1 VPTRSVRVRV
11 PETAEQA
18 AESVASAADEAARL
32 GAGVR
37 AIEAELE
44 VSTAFPPEVLAAAE
58 EAAANPRLPVLD
70 RTDLPFVT
78 LDPAG
83 SRDLDQAVHIERQGT
98 GYRVFYA
105 IADVAAF
112 VEPDGPIDV
121 EARKR
126 GQTLYAPDH
135 RVPLHPPVL
144 SEGAAS
150 LLPDADRPA
159 LLWTVDLDSTGE
171 GVRID
176 VVRARVRSQRQFDY
190 EEAQREADGGD
201 PPEVLRLLREVG
213 RLRQQRERERGGV
226 SLSLPEQEV
235 VVTSDGWSLGY
246 RTLRPIE
253 DWNAQISLLTG
264 MGAAELMLYGEE
276 GIVRTLPPAPDWAL
290 ARLRRTAAGLHIEW
304 DPDVDY
310 PDFVRSLDPNAPRG
324 AAMLHACASLL
335 RGAGYVAFDGGVPEH
350 IEHAAI
356 ANEYAHVTAP
366 LRRLADRYAGEIA
379 VSLCADIDMPAWVRA
394 QLKGLPKV
402 MQHSDGLAHRYERM
416 VLDMVEAGML
426 SGRVGETFEGVIVDR
441 DDKDKERG
449 HVVVRDPAVE
459 AAVTGSRKLPLGDEV
474 SVRLVKADP
483 DGRQV
488 AFELA

>member
-1 VPTRSVRVRV
+1 VR
-11 PETAEQA
+11 
-18 AESVASAADEAARL
+18 AADDAADQLSKR
-32 GAGVR
+32 VR

-44 VSTAFPPEVLAAAE
+44 VSPAFSPEVLAAAE
-58 EAAANPRLPVLD
+58 DAAAHPTMPDLD

-83 SRDLDQAVHIERQGT
+83 SRDLDQAVHIERLGT
-98 GYRVFYA
+98 GYRVYYA

-112 VEPDGPIDV
+112 VEPDGSIDTA
-121 EARKR
+121 ARER

-135 RVPLHPPVL
+135 RIPLHPEVL

-150 LLPDADRPA
+150 LLPDEVRPA
-159 LLWTVDLDSTGE
+159 LLWTIDLDQSGE
-171 GVRID
+171 GVRVD
-176 VVRARVRSQRQFDY
+176 VVRARVRSQRQYDY
-190 EEAQREADGGD
+190 AGAQAELDGGD
-201 PPEVLRLLREVG
+201 PPEVLRLLGEVG
-213 RLRQQRERERGGV
+213 RLRQRRERERGGV
-226 SLSLPEQEV
+226 SLQLPEQEV
-235 VVTSDGWSLGY
+235 VVTPDGWSLEY
-246 RTLRPIE
+246 RVVRPIE

-264 MGAAELMLYGEE
+264 MGAAELMLYGEQ

-304 DPDVDY
+304 HPDVDY

-379 VSLCADIDMPAWVRA
+379 VSLCADTDAPAWVRA
-394 QLKGLPKV
+394 QLKGLPKL
-402 MQHSDGLAHRYERM
+402 MQRSDGLAHRYERM

-426 SGRVGETFEGVIVDR
+426 SSRVGEKFEGVIVDR
-441 DDKDKERG
+441 DDHDKERG

-459 AAVTGSRKLPLGDEV
+459 AAVTGGRKLPLGDEV

-483 DGRQV
+483 DAREV

>member
-1 VPTRSVRVRV
+1 VPARSVRLRAT
-11 PETAEQA
+11 E
-18 AESVASAADEAARL
+18 AADEADRL
-32 GAGVR
+32 AAGVR

-44 VSTAFPPEVLAAAE
+44 VSAAFPPDVLAAAD
-58 EAAANPRLPVLD
+58 EAAANPKLPDLD
-70 RTDLPFVT
+70 RTDLPLLT

-83 SRDLDQAVHIERQGT
+83 SRDLDQALHIERLGT
-98 GYRVFYA
+98 GYRVYYA

-112 VEPDGPIDV
+112 VEPDGPIDL

-135 RVPLHPPVL
+135 RVPLHPEVL

-150 LLPDADRPA
+150 LLPDELRPA
-159 LLWTVDLDSTGE
+159 LLWTIDLDGSGE
-171 GVRID
+171 GVRVD
-176 VVRARVRSQRQFDY
+176 VVRARVHSQRQYDY
-190 EEAQREADGGD
+190 EGAQADMDGGN

-213 RLRQQRERERGGV
+213 MLRQRRERERGGV
-226 SLSLPEQEV
+226 SLQLPEQEV
-235 VVTSDGWSLGY
+235 AVTGDGWSLQY
-246 RTLRPIE
+246 RTVRPIE
-253 DWNAQISLLTG
+253 EWNAQISLLTG

-290 ARLRRTAAGLHIEW
+290 ARLRRTAAGLDMDWH
-304 DPDVDY
+304 PDVDY
-310 PDFVRSLDPNAPRG
+310 PDFVRSLDPNTPRG

-379 VSLCADIDMPAWVRA
+379 VSLCADATAPGWVRA

-402 MQHSDGLAHRYERM
+402 MQRSDGVAHRFERA

-449 HVVVRDPAVE
+449 HVVVREPAVE
-459 AAVTGSRKLPLGDEV
+459 ATVTGSRKLPLGDEV

-483 DGRQV
+483 DAREV